1 VTGEERDSVR
11 RLLVAGNW
19 KMNCTIPEAVQLAS
33 SLREGLG
40 TVVDVEV
47 AVCPPFVALQ
57 SVAQVLKDTGV
68 QLGAQDAFYED
79 AGAYTGAVSPRMLA
93 GLCRYVIVGHSE
105 RRKWFGESDE
115 SVAKKVAALRR
126 HGLTPILCVGETL
139 EQFDAGETASILQRQ
154 IRGALEF
161 SPPLED
167 IVVAY
172 EPVWAIGTGRSAD
185 PEAVNATV
193 AGIREVLGRIW
204 DAAVAAGVRI
214 LYGGSVTIDNIA
226 AYIRQSEIDGTLVGG
241 ASLRATEFCEMVFRA
256 ASTR

>member
-1 VTGEERDSVR
+1 MR

-47 AVCPPFVALQ
+47 AVCPPHVALQ
-57 SVAQVLKDTGV
+57 SVGQVLKDTSV

-105 RRKWFGESDE
+105 RRRWFGESDE
-115 SVAKKVAALRR
+115 MVAKKVAAVRR

-139 EQFDAGETASILQRQ
+139 QQFDAGETEVVLQRQ
-154 IRGALEF
+154 LRGALE
-161 SPPLED
+161 STPPLD
-167 IVVAY
+167 GIVLAY

-193 AGIREVLGRIW
+193 AGIREVLAHIW
-204 DAAVAAGVRI
+204 DSGIAAGVRI

-226 AYIRQSEIDGTLVGG
+226 GYIRQSEIDGTLVGG
-241 ASLRATEFCEMVFRA
+241 ASLRAAEFCEMVFRA